1 MTTSAK
7 DLFSESLTEVDM
19 DNFNKVLD
27 YLKKINTNKC
37 SKDNNILKIFSIDG
51 KDQFNNSCVI
61 SSYLKSVDLKL
72 SEENILI
79 GNKQLQQ
86 VFYPIDILIRF

>member
-37 SKDNNILKIFSIDG
+37 YK
-51 KDQFNNSCVI
+51 
-61 SSYLKSVDLKL
+61 
-72 SEENILI
+72 
-79 GNKQLQQ
+79 
-86 VFYPIDILIRF
+86 